1 MAELNICTE
10 SEQKLANAV
19 YEILNHLLPLPA
31 NVDGTE
37 QRRVSDHYS
46 YIIINYYYLH
56 CAQHLTVSAREQ
68 RFHFVISSYGCFSIT
83 HNIPG
88 IRP

>member
-10 SEQKLANAV
+10 SEQKLANVV

-46 YIIINYYYLH
+46 YIIINY
-56 CAQHLTVSAREQ
+56 
-68 RFHFVISSYGCFSIT
+68 
-83 HNIPG
+83 
-88 IRP
+88 